1 MSDRD
6 RKDVVIVEREDR
18 SWEPLNAVV
27 LVLAVIALVVVL
39 VFAFGN
45 TGEGEGGGDVPVP
58 TTLPTEEG

>member
-27 LVLAVIALVVVL
+27 LLLAVVALVAVL
-39 VFAFGN
+39 VFALGN
-45 TGEGEGGGDVPVP
+45 AQEGEGGGGVTVP